1 MAEVAPSLAALSLD
15 FNLAPVKYLHDSWYA
30 VLPRGE
36 FCRRLLGHGRAR
48 AHVSRYLLESLG
60 LERRFHDDFS
70 EPRSR
75 LALLEPRLLE
85 TLFLYVGG
93 ALRSAEFRRELNGTR
108 VALLNRALGSNL
120 LDYATKRVP
129 FAGPVPE
136 FTYEPEMRDNPR
148 LRLIRI
154 GAVYS
159 MSPRAAADPAYV
171 GRVVLK
177 LPHPISIDLISDV
190 AREAVEP
197 DNPGLPIVTRR
208 VVREF
213 LPKWLP
219 LFD

>member
-1 MAEVAPSLAALSLD
+1 MAEAPPSLAALSLD

-30 VLPRGE
+30 VLPQGE

-60 LERRFHDDFS
+60 LERRFYDAF
-70 EPRSR
+70 ETPRSR

-85 TLFLYVGG
+85 TLFLYVGA

-108 VALLNRALGSNL
+108 VAMLRRALGGNL

-129 FAGPVPE
+129 FAGPVPD
-136 FTYEPEMRDNPR
+136 FPYEPEMRDNTR

-159 MSPRAAADPAYV
+159 MSPGAAADPAYV
-171 GRVVLK
+171 GRAVLK
-177 LPHPISIDLISDV
+177 LPHPISVDLIADV
-190 AREAVEP
+190 AAAAEP
-197 DNPGLPIVTRR
+197 DNPRLPTVTRR